1 LKNKG
6 ITSAQLNEMLMKGY
20 SFHQQG
26 YLKEAQAI
34 YQQILNL
41 QPMHFDALQL
51 AGAIAVETNHYEQ
64 ALSLLSK
71 AIKLQ
76 PNHGLIHY
84 NLGIAFQE
92 LNQFKSAISS
102 YDKAISLNPDFAG
115 AYSNRGDAL
124 QATNQFKDA
133 IASYDK
139 AIDLNPG
146 YFEAY
151 SNRGNALQSLK
162 QYQGAMA
169 SYEKAIRLNPHF
181 AEAYSNQG
189 NVLQELKQFETAV
202 ASYDQAIRLNPNYF
216 EAYSN
221 RGNALR
227 KAKFYDFAIASHEQ
241 AIKLNP
247 QYAEAYCNRGN
258 VYLAQRSLDQAIVD
272 FNKAI
277 NLKPQFFEAYS
288 NRGRAY
294 LEFSQ
299 YDKAIADLDKALSIN
314 PRYIPAL
321 MHRGNAIKELKLV
334 NATSAKLAMANYDQ
348 AISIDPECADA
359 YFNKSLLKL
368 LLGEYEEGW
377 ALYEWR
383 WNVSEENFLRGFK
396 QPLWLGESSIEDKI
410 ILIHAEQGLGDSIQF
425 SRYIAMV
432 EALAPKQI
440 ILEAPEAIISLLS
453 TLKNEV
459 TLIKQGDAIPEFDVH
474 CPMMSLPHAFK
485 TTVATTP
492 ANIPYLFTEEHKA
505 KQWQDKLGLKTNLRI
520 GIVWSGSTTHK
531 NDHNRSLL
539 LKQLAPIFELPLEF
553 HSIQKEIRPN
563 DLEALNALKQVH
575 QHQDA
580 LKDFTDTA
588 ALIEN
593 MDLVISVDTSVAHLA
608 GAMDKRVFILL
619 PFAPDYRWMLDRID
633 SPWYPTATLF
643 RQPEVDDWS
652 SVIEQVKLALIDFQ
666 KTSVE

>member
-1 LKNKG
+1 MRNKAA
-6 ITSAQLNEMLMKGY
+6 TSEPLNEMLMKGY
-20 SFHQQG
+20 AFHQQG
-26 YLKEAQAI
+26 YLKDAQVI
-34 YQQILNL
+34 YQQILNR

-51 AGAIAVETNHYEQ
+51 AGAIALETKHYEQ

-71 AIKLQ
+71 AIKLH
-76 PNHGLIHY
+76 PDYGLIHY
-84 NLGIAFQE
+84 NLGIAFQA
-92 LNQFKSAISS
+92 LNQFKSAISC
-102 YDKAISLNPDFAG
+102 YDEAIRLTPDFAS

-124 QATNQFKDA
+124 QATNQLQAA
-133 IASYDK
+133 IDSYNQ
-139 AIDLNPG
+139 AIDLNPD

-162 QYQGAMA
+162 QYQEAIA

-227 KAKFYDFAIASHEQ
+227 KAKFYDIAIASHAQ

-247 QYAEAYCNRGN
+247 NYAEAYCNRGN
-258 VYLAQRSLDQAIVD
+258 VYLALSNLDQAIVD

-294 LEFSQ
+294 LERRQ
-299 YDKAIADLDKALSIN
+299 YDKAMADLDKALSIN
-314 PRYIPAL
+314 PHYIPAL
-321 MHRGNAIKELKLV
+321 IHRGNTIKDLKPI
-334 NATSAKLAMANYDQ
+334 NSTSAKQAMANYDK
-348 AISIDPECADA
+348 AINIDPEFADA
-359 YFNKSLLKL
+359 YFNKALLKL

-383 WNVSEENFLRGFK
+383 WKGGDLALRNFS
-396 QPLWLGESSIEDKI
+396 QSLWLGDTAIKDKI
-410 ILIHAEQGLGDSIQF
+410 ILIHVEQGLGDAIQF
-425 SRYIAMV
+425 CRYIAMV
-432 EALAPKQI
+432 EGLAPKQI

-459 TLIKQGDAIPEFDVH
+459 TLIKQGDAIPEFDLH

-485 TTVATTP
+485 TNVSSIP
-492 ANIPYLFTEEHKA
+492 AEIPYVFAEKNKTKE
-505 KQWQDKLGLKTNLRI
+505 WRDKLGLKSPLKI
-520 GIVWSGSTTHK
+520 GLVWSGSTTHK

-539 LKQLAPIFELPLEF
+539 LKQLTPLLDLPFEF
-553 HSIQKEIRPN
+553 HSLQKEIRPN
-563 DLEALNALKQVH
+563 DLDTLNALKQIH

-580 LKDFTDTA
+580 LNDFSDTA

-608 GAMDKRVFILL
+608 GVLGKKVFILL
-619 PFAPDYRWMLDRID
+619 PFAPDYRWMLDRSD

-643 RQPEVDDWS
+643 RQPEIDDWK
-652 SVIEQVKLALIDFQ
+652 SVIHQVRLALHDFEQ
-666 KTSVE
+666 TDD